1 VATGLAAAFAATRVL
16 DTLVYGVSPFDPVTF
31 AAATVLLMAVALLA
45 HWVPVRRA
53 LRIDPAAALR
63 AE

>member
-1 VATGLAAAFAATRVL
+1 VTFGAATAL
-16 DTLVYGVSPFDPVTF
+16 LVG
-31 AAATVLLMAVALLA
+31 VALLA

-53 LRIDPAAALR
+53 LRIDPARALR

>member
-1 VATGLAAAFAATRVL
+1 MLGI
-16 DTLVYGVSPFDPVTF
+16 
-31 AAATVLLMAVALLA
+31 VALIA

-53 LRIDPAAALR
+53 LRIDPARALR

>member
-1 VATGLAAAFAATRVL
+1 MLG
-16 DTLVYGVSPFDPVTF
+16 TLVYGVSPLDPVTL
-31 AAATVLLMAVALLA
+31 AGATVLLMAVALLA

-53 LRIDPAAALR
+53 LRIDPARALR

>member
-1 VATGLAAAFAATRVL
+1 MASLAEVGEGRPALL
-16 DTLVYGVSPFDPVTF
+16 DWRI
-31 AAATVLLMAVALLA
+31 AVALFA

-53 LRIDPAAALR
+53 LRIDPAGTLK